1 MAQKYKVMV
10 ADDEAAV
17 REVLKDL
24 ILAVGDEYVVY
35 PAADSHE
42 AWQILEHVSLDFVFI
57 DVYMPG
63 LSGLELL
70 QVIKEKYQDI
80 LIVVITGQ
88 PSYDLVL
95 EALRRGA
102 TDFLAKPVSLGDLR
116 TLLDKLKSA
125 KKQQQAHA
133 VAREE
138 KTDLQQ
144 LTAELHRKMEEQYVL
159 LELSD
164 RLGRLKTTEEFY
176 PMLVEMALNLTDCRR
191 ASFYLYNQVLGR
203 MELVAQAGG
212 PKGRLIEPLPAKVVL
227 AALNHRPLLLPP
239 TRHLEGD
246 VWLPSSLSLPLS
258 IRGELLGVLHLEGQP
273 GQDFPKMTLA
283 RLQLLVDRSLL
294 TLENL
299 ALQESMFSNHYD
311 TLKALINSLE
321 ARDSYSRNH
330 SLRVTNIAVAFAQHL
345 GLAEELIQSLR
356 LAGALHDIGKI
367 GIPDAILLKPD
378 RLTAAEMEAIRQHPR
393 IGNQIVAPLNL
404 LPREQAIILHHHER
418 WDGRGYP
425 QKLGGEEIPILA
437 RIITLADAYDAIT
450 TDRPYRA
457 RRGKAEA
464 IQEIQS
470 HAGAQFDPE
479 MAGKFITFLRRTST
493 DPAELE
499 ADDLKNDHLLSLEQI
514 QFLKKKYS
522 SKILCLNRRRRAEV
536 SQLQSDL
543 SQPAEA

>member
-1 MAQKYKVMV
+1 MAQKYNVMV

-42 AWQILEHVSLDFVFI
+42 ACQILEHVHLDFAFM

-63 LSGLELL
+63 LTGLELL
-70 QVIKEKYQDI
+70 QVIKKKYRDI

-95 EALRRGA
+95 EALRCGA

-116 TLLDKLKSA
+116 TLLDKLK
-125 KKQQQAHA
+125 KEKEQQQA
-133 VAREE
+133 VADGERV
-138 KTDLQQ
+138 DLQR

-164 RLGRLKTTEEFY
+164 RLGRLQTTEEFY
-176 PMLVEMALNLTDCRR
+176 PMLAEMALNLTGCRR

-212 PKGRLIEPLPAKVVL
+212 KEGRLIEPLPAKVVL

-239 TRHLEGD
+239 TRELDKD
-246 VWLPSSLSLPLS
+246 VWLPSSFSLPLS

-273 GQDFPKMTLA
+273 GQDFPKMTQA

-425 QKLGGEEIPILA
+425 QRLGGGGYPHPGP
-437 RIITLADAYDAIT
+437 
-450 TDRPYRA
+450 DRYLGGR
-457 RRGKAEA
+457 
-464 IQEIQS
+464 
-470 HAGAQFDPE
+470 
-479 MAGKFITFLRRTST
+479 L
-493 DPAELE
+493 
-499 ADDLKNDHLLSLEQI
+499 
-514 QFLKKKYS
+514 
-522 SKILCLNRRRRAEV
+522 
-536 SQLQSDL
+536 
-543 SQPAEA
+543 